1 MRAPTELGDC
11 PVALE
16 TLTLTPS
23 ARRRLTLDALRGL
36 AQGDL
41 AERLR
46 LDAAARIL
54 GTVRRMAEDGVP
66 APRAALDWDP
76 TLTTA
81 REQAEAM
88 TPAQVDALLA
98 EAPRWAKDALAVP
111 ALRQAA

>member
-1 MRAPTELGDC
+1 M
-11 PVALE
+11 ALE
-16 TLTLTPS
+16 TLALSPS

-54 GTVRRMAEDGVP
+54 GIVRRMAKDGIP
-66 APRAALDWDP
+66 APRAALDWNP
-76 TLTTA
+76 ALVTA

-98 EAPRWAKDALAVP
+98 EAPVWAKDALAVP

>member
-1 MRAPTELGDC
+1 M
-11 PVALE
+11 ALE
-16 TLTLTPS
+16 TLALSPS

-54 GTVRRMAEDGVP
+54 GTVRRMAEDGVA
-66 APRAALDWDP
+66 APRAALDWNP
-76 TLTTA
+76 TLVTA

-88 TPAQVDALLA
+88 TPAQIDALLA
-98 EAPRWAKDALAVP
+98 EAPTWAKDALAVP